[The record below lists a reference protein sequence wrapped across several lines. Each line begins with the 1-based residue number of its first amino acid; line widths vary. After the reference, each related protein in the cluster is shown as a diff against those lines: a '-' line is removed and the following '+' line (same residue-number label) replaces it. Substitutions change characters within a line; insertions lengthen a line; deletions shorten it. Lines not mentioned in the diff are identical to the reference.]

1 MSGWGLWLTL
11 ALAGLGIFCII
22 NAVLLQL
29 SIRPPKNREI
39 ELLLTGENAECLLRS
54 ALWASH
60 GSVLIKITAVCEDEE
75 AEKICEIFS
84 RCYPNIICRHPSDNT

>member
-11 ALAGLGIFCII
+11 VLAGLGICCII
-22 NAVLLQL
+22 IAVLLRL
-29 SIRPPKNREI
+29 SMHPQKNREI

-54 ALWASH
+54 VLWASH
-60 GSVLIKITAVCEDEE
+60 DGALIKITAVCEDEE

-84 RCYPNIICRHPSDNT
+84 RCHPNIICRRL